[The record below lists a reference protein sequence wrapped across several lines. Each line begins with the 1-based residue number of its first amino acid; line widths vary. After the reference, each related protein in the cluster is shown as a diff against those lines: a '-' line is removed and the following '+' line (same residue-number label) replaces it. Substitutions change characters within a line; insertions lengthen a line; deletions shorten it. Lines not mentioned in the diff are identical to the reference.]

1 MSRVTVCP
9 RSTAADGEV
18 KAVGHESLITTVMTI
33 VGLLLVA
40 AVSAVITARIRF
52 PYTIGLVV
60 IGLAV
65 AFLADTHPALDH
77 ALKVL
82 SFEPAVIMFIFI
94 PILIFE
100 SAFKMNVPML
110 LRDLVPAFTLAGPG
124 LLISTALIGGL
135 IYLLTPL
142 PLEAALIFG
151 CLISATDPVAVIA
164 LFKELGAPKRLTIL
178 MEGESLLNDATAI
191 VMFQIILAV
200 IATGILDGQTISDG
214 VVAFGGVFLGGL
226 VVGIVGGL
234 LIVQAIPLVGNQPLI
249 HITLTLV
256 MAYAA
261 FIVAE
266 HFLHA
271 SGIMAVLCAGLT
283 IGYYGEALY
292 RQQVRDYLDVFWN
305 NAAFVANS
313 LIFLMLGLA
322 ERTFL
327 THAQSNP
334 EVLLYP
340 VLTAIGVVVVARFA
354 LVNTLIPLV
363 NVLPG
368 TTPIDTRYR
377 AVLSWGALRGA
388 VAIALAMSLPSHF
401 PYRWQIIDFT
411 FGVTLF
417 TLLVNGTTMGVLM
430 RWLGLDKPTKVE
442 RYLGAYSEVAAD
454 RSALERI
461 EAYTPVL
468 PMSDEARARV
478 TAIYRKRLEQA
489 ELILAG
495 LRIEIGER
503 RETRRNLLWLQTL
516 SVRRK
521 IYARRMGDGLLS
533 RRAHRLLER
542 MLARQAIGLE
552 DAGNPIPASVP
563 ATAGGHRFR
572 LPVFTLA
579 GRVRRSRATTEE
591 YVAIIASV
599 RAVLTEMERLAELS
613 LAEPDD
619 VAACRSY
626 YRALEEDALARL
638 GALPEAS
645 ADLIGAK
652 MIERIAFDAR
662 LDTVDELERLGELPP
677 VVARELRDKFEM
689 EQA

>member
-1 MSRVTVCP
+1 M
-9 RSTAADGEV
+9 
-18 KAVGHESLITTVMTI
+18 GHEGLITTVMTI
-33 VGLLLVA
+33 IGLLFVA
-40 AVSAVITARIRF
+40 AISAVITARIRF

-60 IGLAV
+60 IGLVV
-65 AFLADTHPALDH
+65 AFLADTHPALNH
-77 ALKVL
+77 ALDVL
-82 SFEPAVIMFIFI
+82 SFEPAVIMFVFI

-110 LRDLVPAFTLAGPG
+110 LRDLVPAFTLACPG
-124 LLISTALIGGL
+124 LLLSTAMIGGL
-135 IYLLTPL
+135 IHLLTPL
-142 PLEAALIFG
+142 PLEAALVFG

-191 VMFQIILAV
+191 VLFNIILAV
-200 IATGILDGQTISDG
+200 IATGILDGQTVSDG
-214 VVAFGGVFLGGL
+214 ALAFGGVFLGGL
-226 VVGIVGGL
+226 AVGVVGGWLV
-234 LIVQAIPLVGNQPLI
+234 VQAMPLVGNQPLI

-256 MAYAA
+256 TAYAS

-292 RQQVRDYLDVFWN
+292 RKKVRDYLDVFWD

-340 VLTAIGVVVVARFA
+340 VLIAIAVVVVVRFA
-354 LVNTLIPLV
+354 MINTLVPVL
-363 NVLPG
+363 NWLPG
-368 TTPIDTRYR
+368 TAPIDARYR
-377 AVLSWGALRGA
+377 TVLSWGALRGA

-442 RYLGAYSEVAAD
+442 RYLGAYADAAAA
-454 RSALERI
+454 RSALQRI
-461 EAYTPVL
+461 EAYQPVL
-468 PMSDEARARV
+468 PMSTEARGRRTGV
-478 TAIYRKRLEQA
+478 YRKRLEQA

-521 IYARRMGDGLLS
+521 VYAQRMADGLLS
-533 RRAHRLLER
+533 RPAHRLLNR
-542 MLARQAIGLE
+542 ILDNQRVALE
-552 DAGNPIPASVP
+552 DDRNPIPDSSSASARVR
-563 ATAGGHRFR
+563 HVR
-572 LPVFTLA
+572 LPTITHAARIRHSSAV
-579 GRVRRSRATTEE
+579 TEE
-591 YVAIIASV
+591 QIAIIASI
-599 RAVLTEMERLAELS
+599 RAVLAEMERITELCQAEAEDVVACTAYYNALEESALAELQ
-613 LAEPDD
+613 
-619 VAACRSY
+619 
-626 YRALEEDALARL
+626 
-638 GALPEAS
+638 ALPEAS
-645 ADLIGAK
+645 ADLIGTR
-652 MIERIAFDAR
+652 MIDRLAYEAR
-662 LDTVDELERLGELPP
+662 LGTVGELERLGELPP
-677 VVARELRDKFEM
+677 VVARELRERFEM
-689 EQA
+689 ERT